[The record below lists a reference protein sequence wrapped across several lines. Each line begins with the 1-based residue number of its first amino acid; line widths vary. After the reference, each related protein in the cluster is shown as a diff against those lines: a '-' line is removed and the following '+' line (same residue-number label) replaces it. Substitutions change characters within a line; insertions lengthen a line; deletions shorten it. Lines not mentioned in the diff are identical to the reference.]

1 MSSKLLYV
9 AIDQGVQPRF
19 FFFFFSSE
27 TATATSPTDL
37 LVVKKDDLVD
47 ILHQWPEV
55 MAELLDEAERHFLE
69 VKVRE

>member
-1 MSSKLLYV
+1 MSRLTKVFSRV
-9 AIDQGVQPRF
+9 